1 MATAKKPAKGN
12 DKIGKVMSE
21 YKAGTLHS
29 GKPGPGKGKVVTS
42 KKQAMAIAI
51 NEQKKKEGKK

>member
-1 MATAKKPAKGN
+1 MAAAKKPAKGN
-12 DKIGKVMSE
+12 DKIGVVMGE
-21 YKAGTLHS
+21 YKKGTLHS

-51 NEQKKKEGKK
+51 SEQKKKEGKK